1 MLKYD
6 IGLIEADRGDPGK
19 EKKMFTANLLSY
31 SYQECQGA
39 TLDQKS
45 ERGLVCMHSDKSKLA
60 GNTVIEDVG
69 LSE

>member
-6 IGLIEADRGDPGK
+6 KRLREADRIDPGK

-31 SYQECQGA
+31 SYQECSKA

-45 ERGLVCMHSDKSKLA
+45 ERGLVCMHSDKIRLIE
-60 GNTVIEDVG
+60 NTVMENVG
-69 LSE
+69 LSG